1 MLKIINLTQD
11 LKLIKILPNFL
22 TILNGFC
29 GILAIVAISLNFL
42 TQLQILYL
50 VLIGAV
56 LDFLDGYIANILNVR
71 SKIGA
76 QLDSFSDLIT
86 FSIVPSVFVFHF
98 LQNKIVELEFIPF
111 LTLIIIP
118 FSMFRLARFN
128 TLPSRSYFQGLPTP
142 ANGIFFMGIPF
153 ISFEISSQL
162 LILIIILSC
171 FLLVSNFKLESFKK
185 TSENPGKNIFYV
197 ILIIFS
203 VSTVLTLFIFDY
215 SILNMISF
223 SVVIYIFSSLIFNLY
238 KLII

>member
-1 MLKIINLTQD
+1 M
-11 LKLIKILPNFL
+11 KLIKILPNFL

-29 GILAIVAISLNFL
+29 GILAILAISLNFL

-50 VLIGAV
+50 VLLGAI
-56 LDFLDGYIANILNVR
+56 LDFIDGYIANIFNVR

-86 FSIVPSVFVFHF
+86 FSIVPSFFIFHF
-98 LQNKIVELEFIPF
+98 LQNKTVELEFLPF

-128 TLPSRSYFQGLPTP
+128 TSPSRSYFNGLPTP

-153 ISFEISSQL
+153 ISFEISSKL
-162 LILIIILSC
+162 LILILILSC

-185 TSENPGKNIFYV
+185 TSENQSKNFFY
-197 ILIIFS
+197 IIIIVFL
-203 VSTVLTLFIFDY
+203 VSSALTLFIFDY
-215 SILNMISF
+215 SILNMISL

>member
-1 MLKIINLTQD
+1 M
-11 LKLIKILPNFL
+11 KLIKILPNFL

-50 VLIGAV
+50 VLFGAI
-56 LDFLDGYIANILNVR
+56 LDFFDGYFANILNIR

-86 FSIVPSVFVFHF
+86 FSIVPSLFIFNF
-98 LQNKIVELEFIPF
+98 LQNKTVDLEFIPF

-128 TLPSRSYFQGLPTP
+128 TLPPRSYFQGLPTP

-153 ISFEISSQL
+153 LSFEISSQL
-162 LILIIILSC
+162 LILILILSC
-171 FLLVSNFKLESFKK
+171 FLLVSNFKIESFKK
-185 TSENPGKNIFYV
+185 TSEDKGKNIFYV
-197 ILIIFS
+197 TIIVFL
-203 VSTVLTLFIFDY
+203 VLSALALFIFDY
-215 SILNMISF
+215 SILNMISL
-223 SVVIYIFSSLIFNLY
+223 SVMIYIFSSLIFNLY

>member
-1 MLKIINLTQD
+1 M
-11 LKLIKILPNFL
+11 KLIKILPNFL

-29 GILAIVAISLNFL
+29 GILAILAISLNFL
-42 TQLQILYL
+42 TQFQILCL
-50 VLIGAV
+50 VLLGAI
-56 LDFLDGYIANILNVR
+56 LDFLDGYIANIFNVR

-86 FSIVPSVFVFHF
+86 FSIVPSFFIFHF
-98 LQNKIVELEFIPF
+98 LQNKTVELEFLPF

-128 TLPSRSYFQGLPTP
+128 TLPSRSYFNGLPTP

-153 ISFEISSQL
+153 MSFEISSKL
-162 LILIIILSC
+162 LVLILILSC

-185 TSENPGKNIFYV
+185 TSEYQSKNFFY
-197 ILIIFS
+197 IIIIVFL
-203 VSTVLTLFIFDY
+203 VSSALTLFIFDY
-215 SILNMISF
+215 SILNMISL

>member
-1 MLKIINLTQD
+1 M
-11 LKLIKILPNFL
+11 KLIKILPNFL

-29 GILAIVAISLNFL
+29 GILAIAAISLNFL

-50 VLIGAV
+50 VLIGAI
-56 LDFLDGYIANILNVR
+56 LDMLDGYFANILNVR

-86 FSIVPSVFVFHF
+86 FSIVPSFFIFHF
-98 LQNKIVELEFIPF
+98 LQNKTVELEFIPF

-128 TLPSRSYFQGLPTP
+128 TLPPRSYFKGLPTP

-153 ISFEISSQL
+153 MSFEISSKL
-162 LILIIILSC
+162 LILILILSC

-185 TSENPGKNIFYV
+185 TSKNHSKIFFYV
-197 ILIIFS
+197 IIIVFLVLSALILS
-203 VSTVLTLFIFDY
+203 IFDY
-215 SILNMISF
+215 SILNMISL
-223 SVVIYIFSSLIFNLY
+223 SVAIYILSSLIFNLY

>member
-1 MLKIINLTQD
+1 M
-11 LKLIKILPNFL
+11 KLIKILPNFL

-29 GILAIVAISLNFL
+29 GILAILAISLNFL

-50 VLIGAV
+50 VLLGAI
-56 LDFLDGYIANILNVR
+56 LDFIDGYIANIFNVR

-86 FSIVPSVFVFHF
+86 FSIVPSFFIFHF
-98 LQNKIVELEFIPF
+98 LQNKTVELEFIPF
-111 LTLIIIP
+111 LTLMIIP

-128 TLPSRSYFQGLPTP
+128 TLPSRSYFKGLPTP

-153 ISFEISSQL
+153 MSFEISSKL
-162 LILIIILSC
+162 LVLILILSC

-185 TSENPGKNIFYV
+185 TSEYQSKNFFY
-197 ILIIFS
+197 IIIIVFL
-203 VSTVLTLFIFDY
+203 VSSALTLFIFDY
-215 SILNMISF
+215 SILNMISL

>member
-1 MLKIINLTQD
+1 M
-11 LKLIKILPNFL
+11 KLIKILPNFL

-29 GILAIVAISLNFL
+29 GILAILAISLNFL
-42 TQLQILYL
+42 TQFQILCL
-50 VLIGAV
+50 VLLGAI
-56 LDFLDGYIANILNVR
+56 LDFLDGYIANIFNVR

-86 FSIVPSVFVFHF
+86 FSIVPSFFIFHF
-98 LQNKIVELEFIPF
+98 LQNKTVELEFLPF

-128 TLPSRSYFQGLPTP
+128 TLPSRSYFNGLPTP
-142 ANGIFFMGIPF
+142 ANGIFLMGIPF
-153 ISFEISSQL
+153 ISFEISSKL
-162 LILIIILSC
+162 LILILILSC

-185 TSENPGKNIFYV
+185 TSENQSKNFFY
-197 ILIIFS
+197 IIIIVFL
-203 VSTVLTLFIFDY
+203 VSSALTLFIFDY
-215 SILNMISF
+215 SILNMISL